1 MSLPS
6 KRPSM
11 KAYLAVTK
19 YLCTNTS
26 IDATNLALRTAG
38 ASGLERKLPLER
50 LFRDARAGLMHPPQ
64 DEKAL
69 EMIGKGRLMRAM
81 G

>member
-1 MSLPS
+1 ME
-6 KRPSM
+6 
-11 KAYLAVTK
+11 ADLAMAK
-19 YLCTNTS
+19 YLCTNAS
-26 IDATNLALRTAG
+26 IDATDLALRTAG
-38 ASGLERKLPLER
+38 ASGLERKLSLER

-69 EMIGKGRLMRAM
+69 EVIGKGRLMRAV